1 MPSFDRKDFHWFM
14 GVKFALSLYVF
25 KQFNFLT
32 ALAIFVTFF
41 VCYRHVI
48 AKLLGLQVM
57 SIGDFNTYVTSDKA
71 PTNIMT
77 ATPVSEGR
85 PELASEAFMRIVK
98 AHIKARSCI
107 RVVLGDMYY

>member
-1 MPSFDRKDFHWFM
+1 
-14 GVKFALSLYVF
+14 
-25 KQFNFLT
+25 
-32 ALAIFVTFF
+32 
-41 VCYRHVI
+41 
-48 AKLLGLQVM
+48 M
-57 SIGDFNTYVTSDKA
+57 SIGDFNTYVTNDKA

-107 RVVLGDMYY
+107 KVVLGDMYYQELDEQDVIKSQITVLPDGFLKT